1 MYIFRKSKKGFTLI
15 ELMVV
20 VAIIAVLALLGLRM
34 YTSQQVKA
42 KEALVKAN
50 AGTVQVAIQT
60 ALVESKA
67 ADVNTK
73 LKGTTPDPDV
83 PEIDDLSV
91 LQNPFNGETG
101 IGAAPDA
108 AVHNADLN
116 PVGYTANTIYEGMV
130 GVYFSDPVFII
141 DAYGAGGKQLGYQLT
156 AQK

>member
-1 MYIFRKSKKGFTLI
+1 MYSFRKSKKGFTLI

-34 YTSQQVKA
+34 YTSQQIKA

-60 ALVESKA
+60 ALVESKS
-67 ADVNTK
+67 ADVHTRI
-73 LKGTTPDPDV
+73 TTGSPAV
-83 PEIDDLSV
+83 PEINDLSV

-101 IGAAPDA
+101 IGTGPNA
-108 AVHNADLN
+108 AVDNTDFDRDS
-116 PVGYTANTIYEGMV
+116 YTATTNMEGLV

-141 DAYGAGGKQLGYQLT
+141 DAYGAGGKQLGYRLT

>member
-34 YTSQQVKA
+34 YTSQQDKA

-60 ALVESKA
+60 ALVEST
-67 ADVNTK
+67 ADDVEAELTGNTP
-73 LKGTTPDPDV
+73 TENV

-91 LQNPFNGETG
+91 LQNPFNGKTG
-101 IGAAPDA
+101 LGAKGLA
-108 AVHNADLN
+108 AVLN
-116 PVGYTANTIYEGMV
+116 SNLDPGSYNPDTDMEGMV
-130 GVYFSDPVFII
+130 GIYYSDSVFTI
-141 DAYGAGGKQLGYQLT
+141 DAYGKDGVRMNYQLT

>member
-1 MYIFRKSKKGFTLI
+1 MYSFRKSKKGFTLI

-34 YTSQQVKA
+34 YTSQQDKA

-60 ALVESKA
+60 ALVEST
-67 ADVNTK
+67 ADDVEAELT
-73 LKGTTPDPDV
+73 GSTPTENV

-101 IGAAPDA
+101 IGAAPLA
-108 AVHNADLN
+108 AVHNADVD
-116 PVGYTANTIYEGMV
+116 PDAYTDDANMEGVV